1 MSPSPAVADLI
12 TALEQPGGIH
22 PGLARRVSALLTGL
36 DATPRPARPA
46 RRIRPFPVRRLTR
59 ARSARLTRTRSARP
73 ARARTARPTRPAR
86 RRAAREPR
94 VPAHRRLG

>member
-1 MSPSPAVADLI
+1 MSPSPAVTDLI
-12 TALEQPGGIH
+12 AALEQPGGIH
-22 PGLARRVSALLTGL
+22 PGLARRVIAQLASL
-36 DATPRPARPA
+36 DAAPRPTRPT

-59 ARSARLTRTRSARP
+59 TRSARP
-73 ARARTARPTRPAR
+73 ARTRTARPTRPAR

>member
-1 MSPSPAVADLI
+1 MSPSPAVTDLI
-12 TALEQPGGIH
+12 AALEQPGGIH

-36 DATPRPARPA
+36 DATPRPTRPA

-59 ARSARLTRTRSARP
+59 ARSARPARTRST
-73 ARARTARPTRPAR
+73 RTARPTRPAR